1 MWFINRLSLQCPGVS
16 VYQYRFEPKT
26 SYFPLKYRTRSC
38 FLQLNRLHFS
48 IKKSSSAPPLLLFCY
63 KGNYRVYPH
72 PSFGQISVTNAF
84 CGTVNIMRGTY
95 FRPIFPHFWR
105 GKIKGRHLI
114 NQFQVRIQRGDRGSR
129 PPGKSQVIWVSIGNI
144 KQLDPPPGK
153 VGPPLENVGP
163 LWNLEK

>member
-38 FLQLNRLHFS
+38 FLRLNRLHFS
-48 IKKSSSAPPLLLFCY
+48 IKKSSSAPPLFLFCY

-72 PSFGQISVTNAF
+72 PSIGQISVTNAF
-84 CGTVNIMRGTY
+84 CGTVNLMRGTY
-95 FRPIFPHFWR
+95 FRPIFSRFWR

-114 NQFQVRIQRGDRGSR
+114 NQFQVRIRRGGGGTGG
-129 PPGKSQVIWVSIGNI
+129 P
-144 KQLDPPPGK
+144 DPLLKITLYGF
-153 VGPPLENVGP
+153 LYCCCC
-163 LWNLEK
+163 